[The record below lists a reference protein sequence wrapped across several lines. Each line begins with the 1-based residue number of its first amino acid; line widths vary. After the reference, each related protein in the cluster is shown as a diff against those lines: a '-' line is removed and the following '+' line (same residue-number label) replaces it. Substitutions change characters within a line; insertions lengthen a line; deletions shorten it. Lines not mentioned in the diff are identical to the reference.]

1 MFWVFNDSFKK
12 KNETKEGIKK
22 NWSQIVRQKND
33 ICYVWILILI
43 TAYASEKLP
52 KYFPL

>member
-1 MFWVFNDSFKK
+1 MTLLKK
-12 KNETKEGIKK
+12 TKQKKVLKK

-33 ICYVWILILI
+33 ICYAWILILI

>member
-1 MFWVFNDSFKK
+1 MTPLKK
-12 KNETKEGIKK
+12 KRNKRRYKK